1 MPCDLDTLNKSVGE
15 GLIFYQSGEVD
26 SFDKEDPDGDLDIW
40 YHVTGFAQ
48 AWKVL
53 EFRGLSWKVLEN

>member
-1 MPCDLDTLNKSVGE
+1 MIFHITLNFQVFWNLVLDQIAKYKSDVAGHR
-15 GLIFYQSGEVD
+15 I
-26 SFDKEDPDGDLDIW
+26 P
-40 YHVTGFAQ
+40 GFAQ